1 MKLVMK
7 ETKITDYITQYVES
21 GLAGMYGNDWGPL
34 ANYSA
39 CNLLNDPC
47 GVHGAST
54 CGHDSF
60 CEWDATRRACVDAP
74 SGGAPCR
81 STDQL
86 RMIAAGQIRPQSSMS
101 GCHRYIHERVFVE
114 HVQDDPATMFYHWFR
129 YFKTVFANVKGK
141 GGLDKRNHFVVDR
154 PPNTQFFH
162 YYGLLSNSCWR
173 RPTQIPDGTCFC
185 NAEDTPQGE
194 ASEHG
199 DLLGFLLEQ
208 LELENMPPPSKVRVG
223 IISRR
228 RKRFILNED
237 ALVRATLELGFE
249 VQILPLEDMT
259 LYEQLAAL
267 RMTTILVGIHGSGLN
282 NAIFLQRGGA
292 MIQLLP
298 YKLNY
303 KGAFSSIA
311 HEAGVHYIE
320 WGLQDASKS
329 MFHWEFLGDREL
341 KNGKQAVLD
350 RGSPRGG
357 QEVYTF
363 WINQDIIVP
372 VDEYKELLLQAC
384 RESSLNKKLYKG

>member
-1 MKLVMK
+1 
-7 ETKITDYITQYVES
+7 
-21 GLAGMYGNDWGPL
+21 
-34 ANYSA
+34 
-39 CNLLNDPC
+39 
-47 GVHGAST
+47 
-54 CGHDSF
+54 
-60 CEWDATRRACVDAP
+60 
-74 SGGAPCR
+74 
-81 STDQL
+81 
-86 RMIAAGQIRPQSSMS
+86 
-101 GCHRYIHERVFVE
+101 
-114 HVQDDPATMFYHWFR
+114 
-129 YFKTVFANVKGK
+129 
-141 GGLDKRNHFVVDR
+141 
-154 PPNTQFFH
+154 
-162 YYGLLSNSCWR
+162 
-173 RPTQIPDGTCFC
+173 
-185 NAEDTPQGE
+185 
-194 ASEHG
+194 
-199 DLLGFLLEQ
+199 
-208 LELENMPPPSKVRVG
+208 MPPPSKVRVG